1 MRFPRRKV
9 SVFFNKTNTMPNFCS
24 DVKKKAILRYAN
36 KLLFVPLRQYL
47 LVIKTKKRN
56 IIMQKVS
63 AGIDI
68 GGTNTAVGIV
78 DDNAKILAETSFPTS
93 SHSVLEDYVKT
104 LADTINSLL
113 KKAGDGLELRGIG
126 VGAPNGNYYN
136 GTIECAPNL
145 PWKGVVHLADEIK
158 KYFSCKVIVTNDAKA
173 ATIGEMVYGGAK
185 GMKNFV
191 MITLGTGLGSGI
203 VANGQLIYG
212 ADGFAGE
219 YGHSIAIEN
228 GRVCGCGRRGCL
240 ETYCSATG
248 IKRTVFELLATYRD
262 ESKMRSIPFE
272 TLTSKD
278 IYDFAKQGDQIALK
292 AFDFTAEILGKKL
305 ADLATILSPEAVF
318 LFGGLALAKDLI
330 VEPTKKYMEEN
341 LLPVYRGKIKVLPSA
356 LLGTNIAVLGAAA
369 LVH

>member
-1 MRFPRRKV
+1 M
-9 SVFFNKTNTMPNFCS
+9 
-24 DVKKKAILRYAN
+24 
-36 KLLFVPLRQYL
+36 KL
-47 LVIKTKKRN
+47 
-56 IIMQKVS
+56 S

-68 GGTNTAVGIV
+68 GGTNTAFGLVDENGKIVERGNISTRNNTDFQDYANQVSDGIRQLLGQI
-78 DDNAKILAETSFPTS
+78 NGAELA
-93 SHSVLEDYVKT
+93 
-104 LADTINSLL
+104 
-113 KKAGDGLELRGIG
+113 GIG
-126 VGAPNGNYYN
+126 IGAANGNYFS
-136 GTIECAPNL
+136 GCIENAANL
-145 PWKGVVHLADEIK
+145 PWKGVVK
-158 KYFSCKVIVTNDAKA
+158 IVEAFEKQFGVPVFLTNDANA
-173 ATIGEMVYGGAK
+173 AAIGEMVYGGAK

-228 GRVCGCGRRGCL
+228 GRLCGCGRRGCL

-248 IKRTVFELLATYRD
+248 IKRTVYELLATERD

-278 IYDFAKQGDQIALK
+278 IYDFAKQGDKIALK

-330 VEPTKKYMEEN
+330 VEPTQKYLEEN

>member
-1 MRFPRRKV
+1 
-9 SVFFNKTNTMPNFCS
+9 
-24 DVKKKAILRYAN
+24 
-36 KLLFVPLRQYL
+36 
-47 LVIKTKKRN
+47 
-56 IIMQKVS
+56 MQQVS

-68 GGTNTAVGIV
+68 GGTNTAIGIV
-78 DDNAKILAETSFPTS
+78 DDNANILAEISFPTS
-93 SHSVLEDYVKT
+93 GYPVFEEYVSNISN
-104 LADTINSLL
+104 TIKDLL
-113 KKAGDGLELRGIG
+113 SKAGSGLELRGIG
-126 VGAPNGNYYN
+126 VGAPNGNYYE
-136 GTIECAPNL
+136 GTIEKAPNL
-145 PWKGVVHLADEIK
+145 PWKDTVYLAREFQ
-158 KYFSCKVIVTNDAKA
+158 KYFSCKVVVTNDAKA

-185 GMKNFV
+185 GMKNFA

-228 GRVCGCGRRGCL
+228 GRQCGCGRRGCL

-248 IKRTVFELLATYRD
+248 IKRTVYELLASERD

-278 IYDFAKQGDQIALK
+278 IYDFAKQGDKIALK

-330 VEPTKKYMEEN
+330 VEPTQKYMEQN

>member
-1 MRFPRRKV
+1 
-9 SVFFNKTNTMPNFCS
+9 
-24 DVKKKAILRYAN
+24 
-36 KLLFVPLRQYL
+36 
-47 LVIKTKKRN
+47 
-56 IIMQKVS
+56 MQKVS

-68 GGTNTAVGIV
+68 GGTNTAIGIV
-78 DDNAKILAETSFPTS
+78 DDNAKILAETSFPTNK
-93 SHSVLEDYVKT
+93 HTDLLEYVMIVSQ
-104 LADTINSLL
+104 TINALL
-113 KKAGDGLELRGIG
+113 QQVGEDLELRGIG
-126 VGAPNGNYYN
+126 IGAPNGNFYE
-136 GTIECAPNL
+136 GTIEYAPNL
-145 PWKGVVHLADEIK
+145 PWKNKVYLAREFQ
-158 KYFSCKVIVTNDAKA
+158 KYFSCKVVVTNDAKA

-228 GRVCGCGRRGCL
+228 GRECGCGRRGCL

-248 IKRTVFELLATYRD
+248 IKRTVYELLAASRC
-262 ESKMRSIPFE
+262 ESKMRGIPFE

-305 ADLATILSPEAVF
+305 ADLATILCPEAVF

-341 LLPVYRGKIKVLPSA
+341 LLPVYRGKIKVMPSA

-369 LVH
+369 LTH

>member
-1 MRFPRRKV
+1 
-9 SVFFNKTNTMPNFCS
+9 
-24 DVKKKAILRYAN
+24 
-36 KLLFVPLRQYL
+36 
-47 LVIKTKKRN
+47 
-56 IIMQKVS
+56 MQQVS

-68 GGTNTAVGIV
+68 GGTNTAIGIV
-78 DDNAKILAETSFPTS
+78 DDNANILAETSFPTA
-93 SHSVLEDYVKT
+93 SHSDFSEYVKVIS
-104 LADTINSLL
+104 DTINTLMT
-113 KKAGDGLELRGIG
+113 KAGSDFELRGIG
-126 VGAPNGNYYN
+126 VGAPNGNYYQ
-136 GTIECAPNL
+136 GTIEKAPNL
-145 PWKGVVHLADEIK
+145 PWKDTVYLAREIQ
-158 KYFSCKVIVTNDAKA
+158 KYFSCKVVVTNDAKA

-228 GRVCGCGRRGCL
+228 GRQCGCGRRGCL
-240 ETYCSATG
+240 
-248 IKRTVFELLATYRD
+248 KRTVYELLASERD

-278 IYDFAKQGDQIALK
+278 IYDFAKQGDKIALK

-330 VEPTKKYMEEN
+330 VEPTQKYLEEN

>member
-1 MRFPRRKV
+1 
-9 SVFFNKTNTMPNFCS
+9 
-24 DVKKKAILRYAN
+24 
-36 KLLFVPLRQYL
+36 
-47 LVIKTKKRN
+47 
-56 IIMQKVS
+56 MQQVS

-68 GGTNTAVGIV
+68 GGTNTAIGIV
-78 DDNAKILAETSFPTS
+78 DDNANILAETSFPTA
-93 SHSVLEDYVKT
+93 SHSDFSEYVKVIS
-104 LADTINSLL
+104 DTINTLMT
-113 KKAGDGLELRGIG
+113 KAGSDFELRGIG
-126 VGAPNGNYYN
+126 VGAPNGNYYQ
-136 GTIECAPNL
+136 GTIEKAPNL
-145 PWKGVVHLADEIK
+145 PWKDTVYLAREFQ
-158 KYFSCKVIVTNDAKA
+158 KYFSCKVVVTNDAKA

-228 GRVCGCGRRGCL
+228 GRQCGCGRRGCL

-248 IKRTVFELLATYRD
+248 IKRTVYELLASERD

-278 IYDFAKQGDQIALK
+278 IYDFAKQGDKIALK

-330 VEPTKKYMEEN
+330 VEPTQKYLEEN

>member
-1 MRFPRRKV
+1 
-9 SVFFNKTNTMPNFCS
+9 
-24 DVKKKAILRYAN
+24 
-36 KLLFVPLRQYL
+36 
-47 LVIKTKKRN
+47 
-56 IIMQKVS
+56 MQQVS

-68 GGTNTAVGIV
+68 GGTNTAIGIV
-78 DDNAKILAETSFPTS
+78 DDNANILAEISFPTS
-93 SHSVLEDYVKT
+93 GYPVFEEYVSNISN
-104 LADTINSLL
+104 TIKDLL
-113 KKAGDGLELRGIG
+113 SKAGSGLELRGIG
-126 VGAPNGNYYN
+126 VGAPNGNYYE
-136 GTIECAPNL
+136 GTIEKAPNL
-145 PWKGVVHLADEIK
+145 PWKDTVYLAREIQ
-158 KYFSCKVIVTNDAKA
+158 KYFSCKVVVTNDAKA

-228 GRVCGCGRRGCL
+228 GRQCGCGRRGCL

-248 IKRTVFELLATYRD
+248 IKRTVYELLASERD

-278 IYDFAKQGDQIALK
+278 IYDFAKQGDKIALK
-292 AFDFTAEILGKKL
+292 AFDFTAEILGKKI

-330 VEPTKKYMEEN
+330 VEPTQKYMEQN

>member
-1 MRFPRRKV
+1 
-9 SVFFNKTNTMPNFCS
+9 
-24 DVKKKAILRYAN
+24 
-36 KLLFVPLRQYL
+36 
-47 LVIKTKKRN
+47 
-56 IIMQKVS
+56 MQQVS

-68 GGTNTAVGIV
+68 GGTNTAIGIV
-78 DDNAKILAETSFPTS
+78 DDNANILAEISFPTS
-93 SHSVLEDYVKT
+93 GYPVFEEYVSNISN
-104 LADTINSLL
+104 TIKDLL
-113 KKAGDGLELRGIG
+113 SKAGSGLELRGIG
-126 VGAPNGNYYN
+126 VGAPNGNYYE
-136 GTIECAPNL
+136 GTIEKAPNL
-145 PWKGVVHLADEIK
+145 PWKDTVYLAREFQ
-158 KYFSCKVIVTNDAKA
+158 KYFSCKVVVTNDAKA

-228 GRVCGCGRRGCL
+228 GRQCGCGRRGCL

-248 IKRTVFELLATYRD
+248 IKRTVYELLASERD

-278 IYDFAKQGDQIALK
+278 IYDFAKQGDKIALK

-330 VEPTKKYMEEN
+330 VEPTQKYMEQN